1 VRHLAV
7 ERSRL
12 PTILDFTD
20 ASSQLLSSPMKFS
33 SKALYGVQAMF
44 DLAFHAEGGAAQVKD
59 ICERQAIPPRF
70 LEQVFQD
77 LRRAGLVT
85 SKRGPRGGYHLAARP
100 EEIRL
105 GDILRAL
112 EGSLQLLPAARSA
125 ELIEGSS
132 YRVAEQTF
140 KSLSTDIEACLDA
153 VTIADMCQKADA
165 MGIARRPPPAYV
177 YAI

>member
-1 VRHLAV
+1 
-7 ERSRL
+7 
-12 PTILDFTD
+12 
-20 ASSQLLSSPMKFS
+20 MKLS
-33 SKALYGVQAMF
+33 SKALYGVQALF
-44 DLAFHAEGGAAQVKD
+44 DLAFHAEGGAQIKE

-85 SKRGPRGGYHLAARP
+85 SKRGPRGGYQLALPADR
-100 EEIRL
+100 IRL

-112 EGSLQLLPAARSA
+112 EGPVHVLPSARDAALGEA
-125 ELIEGSS
+125 SS
-132 YRVAEQTF
+132 YRVTEKTL
-140 KSLSTDIEACLDA
+140 KGVSSSIEASLDA
-153 VTIADMCQKADA
+153 VTIATMCEQAEA